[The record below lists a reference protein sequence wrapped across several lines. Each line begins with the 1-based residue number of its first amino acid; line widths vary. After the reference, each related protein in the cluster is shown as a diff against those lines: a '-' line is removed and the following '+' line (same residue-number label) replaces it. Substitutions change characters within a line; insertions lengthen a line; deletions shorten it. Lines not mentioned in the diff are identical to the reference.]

1 MTKKPVVGIS
11 ANDIADS
18 GDKLHNLPISY
29 IPSGY
34 VKGVQLAGG
43 LPLLL
48 PLGTKED
55 AKMYVS
61 QIDKLILTGGQN
73 VNPKFYNETPIF
85 DHSLM
90 MTARDEF
97 EMALIEETLKQK
109 KPIFAVC
116 RGLQLLNVTLG
127 GTLFQDISTRENQ
140 KVTHM
145 QDPIPRQVPT
155 HKIQTENDS
164 ILREIYGEETSV
176 NSFHFQSI
184 KDLATPLK
192 LTAVSEDQIV
202 EGVESVNKEQ
212 RLLGVQW
219 HPDFSYEELEQER
232 RMFQYVVNEL

>member
-1 MTKKPVVGIS
+1 MTKKPIVGIS
-11 ANDIADS
+11 ANDIEDS
-18 GDKLHNLPISY
+18 GNKLHNLPISY

-43 LPLLL
+43 LPVLL
-48 PLGTKED
+48 PLGTKQD
-55 AKMYVS
+55 ATMYVT

-73 VNPKFYNETPIF
+73 VDPKFYNETPKF

-90 MTARDEF
+90 MTKRDEF
-97 EMALIEETLKQK
+97 EMALIEEAMKQK
-109 KPIFAVC
+109 KPIFGVC

-127 GTLFQDISTRENQ
+127 GSLHQDISVRENQ
-140 KVTHM
+140 KIQHM
-145 QDPIPRQVPT
+145 QDPVPRQTPT
-155 HKIQTENDS
+155 HKIQTEKDS
-164 ILREIYGEETSV
+164 ILRNIYGKTTFV

-184 KDLATPLK
+184 NQLASSLK
-192 LTAVSEDQIV
+192 LTAMSEDQII
-202 EGVESVNKEQ
+202 EGVESISKEQ